1 MGDTSGSAI
10 EQAGA
15 GAVIAA
21 VEPSRPHTVEAR
33 KGQTEKIHALTSLRF
48 FAALYVVLYHT
59 LWFAIPSLTASSI
72 GGRILS
78 LGYLSVSF
86 FFLLSGY
93 ILSIVYLRDGRPIA
107 KRNFYIA
114 RFARV
119 YPLFFFTLVA
129 GTPFLIVERIH
140 KYGLASALSKTA
152 VTFAGNVVML
162 QAWFLQLR
170 GINNPNWS
178 LSVETLFYAVFPLL
192 GVWIW
197 RLTRRQV
204 WLVAA
209 CVWIASQALV
219 QLAYGHIP
227 EAVGELDPILHLGT
241 FTLGILLGRW
251 QTLRRRESGP
261 SPSGTGTATVALLL
275 SLCAFAG
282 VVMWEPRPALS
293 KLITGFMAPIFVVI
307 VWAFS
312 NNRSLFS
319 RWLSMP
325 WLVVLG
331 EASYGLYLIHFVV
344 YQLFEALGLDKIP
357 LLFPVYLGGCIA
369 LSVLSL
375 YFVETPIRKWLLK
388 RFQARPKETMEA
400 ASDAQ

>member
-1 MGDTSGSAI
+1 MSDKSSGAI
-10 EQAGA
+10 EQAGV
-15 GAVIAA
+15 GTV
-21 VEPSRPHTVEAR
+21 VDSVPSRPHAIEAA

-59 LWFAIPSLTASSI
+59 LWFAIPSLTSGSI

-93 ILSIVYLRDGRPIA
+93 ILSLVYLRDGRKVA
-107 KRNFYIA
+107 KRNFYVA

-129 GTPFLIVERIH
+129 GTPFLLIERIH
-140 KYGLASALSKTA
+140 TYGIGAALSKTA
-152 VTFAGNVVML
+152 VTFAAHIVML
-162 QAWFLQLR
+162 QAWILQLR
-170 GINNPNWS
+170 GIDNPNWS
-178 LSVETLFYAVFPLL
+178 LSVESLFYAVFPFL

-209 CVWIASQALV
+209 CVWIASQALI
-219 QLAYGHIP
+219 QLLNGHIP
-227 EAVGELDPILHLGT
+227 ETVAELNPLLHLGT

-251 QTLRRRESGP
+251 QILRRRESGP
-261 SPSGTGTATVALLL
+261 SPSGSGTAGVALLL

-282 VVMWEPRPALS
+282 VVMWEPRPPLS
-293 KLITGFMAPIFVVI
+293 ILLDGLMAPLFAAL

-312 NNRSLFS
+312 SNRSLFS
-319 RWLSMP
+319 RWLSAP

-331 EASYGLYLIHFVV
+331 EASYGLYLIHYVA
-344 YQLFEALGLDKIP
+344 YQLFESLGLDKIP
-357 LLFPVYLGGCIA
+357 MLYPVYVGGCIA

-375 YFVETPIRKWLLK
+375 YFIETPIRKWILK
-388 RFQARPKETMEA
+388 RFQTRPKETLEA